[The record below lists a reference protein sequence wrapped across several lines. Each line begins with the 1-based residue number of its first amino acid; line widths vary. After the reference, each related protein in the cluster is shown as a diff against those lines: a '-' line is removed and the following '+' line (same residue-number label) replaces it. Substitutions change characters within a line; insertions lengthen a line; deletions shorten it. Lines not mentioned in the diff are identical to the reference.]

1 MFSIKKETVLKVIEE
16 FPYEKEMFHM
26 IKDKINLYSDYDKL
40 KMKCFICKQDG
51 HYAKYCF
58 RVHHVPDAAKILA
71 DFFAHEGSFRKHH
84 KRRSKKKKFH
94 ALAGKKLLAM
104 RVRDL
109 IIDHPQEMKKYIQ
122 SDLFKSNSF
131 MPHLGDANHL
141 QMPRVVGERRRSR
154 TLTNMVVLSPQHLMG
169 MESVLKDEDS
179 VERSDLVEKHKNKVI
194 MKLITSSAP
203 ASHVNIPV
211 PNDPEED
218 EEDDGPKFE
227 EEKFSKESSDEDD
240 SDSGSSHDVNAPIY
254 TIKTLGGAQTLG
266 AQKKTLGHKNT
277 LGNKMIGTKNTMGIG
292 KKQTLVRKQTGAR
305 PLGNPNPA
313 KLFIQAKTGAER
325 QIYNAEIMEVTAE
338 DNTFTT
344 DAPTKVLQR
353 TSTMRKIIES
363 EYEHFAID
371 MVMNY
376 QVYFPHNNSKKIIDQ
391 INQPYKYRKRDAK
404 TPDSGRHKIKEVLAR
419 SNTETLKKMK
429 SSSASPNKRG
439 KSVFVKTRYSIWQSA
454 KNTLNHLNLK
464 RKPTGQ
470 VNVPSPLGLMATK
483 NKAIAGLIP
492 HAINVGSPKSAA
504 EKSPTDSN
512 YLRRMS
518 KSLGNLDAKPPM
530 IMVDPSPK
538 FKAPKFLPQHTFEV
552 EDSHDIQSSDLRF
565 VKDSQD
571 NVDRSLNNE
580 FANSTFKRSDTL
592 QKRIV
597 KRGISLS
604 PIMGHR
610 EREDSWRQHS
620 PADSQHDKFFK

>member
-1 MFSIKKETVLKVIEE
+1 
-16 FPYEKEMFHM
+16 MFHM
-26 IKDKINLYSDYDKL
+26 IKDKISLYNDYDKL
-40 KMKCFICKQDG
+40 KMKCFICKQEG

-58 RVHHVPDAAKILA
+58 RVHHVPDTAKILA
-71 DFFAHEGSFRKHH
+71 DFFAQEGSFRKHH

-131 MPHLGDANHL
+131 MPNLGDANHL

-179 VERSDLVEKHKNKVI
+179 VERSEYVEKHKNKVI
-194 MKLITSSAP
+194 MKLITSSTP

-211 PNDPEED
+211 PNEPEEE
-218 EEDDGPKFE
+218 EEDDGPKFQ
-227 EEKFSKESSDEDD
+227 EEKFSEESSSEED

-266 AQKKTLGHKNT
+266 GGAGGSKKTLGPKNT
-277 LGNKMIGTKNTMGIG
+277 LGNRQTLGQ
-292 KKQTLVRKQTGAR
+292 KQTIVRKQTGAR

-313 KLFIQAKTGAER
+313 KLYIQAKTGAEK
-325 QIYNAEIMEVTAE
+325 QIYNGEIMEIPEET
-338 DNTFTT
+338 TFTT
-344 DAPTKVLQR
+344 DAPPKVFQR

-391 INQPYKYRKRDAK
+391 INQPYKYRKRDVK
-404 TPDSGRHKIKEVLAR
+404 TPDSGRNKMKEMLAR

-429 SSSASPNKRG
+429 SSSASPEKRG
-439 KSVFVKTRYSIWQSA
+439 KSVFVKTRYSIWHAA
-454 KNTLNHLNLK
+454 KNTLNNLNLK

-470 VNVPSPLGLMATK
+470 VLQPSPLGMMATK
-483 NKAIAGLIP
+483 NQAIAGLIP
-492 HAINVGSPKSAA
+492 HVINMGSPQSAQA
-504 EKSPTDSN
+504 KSPAEN
-512 YLRRMS
+512 AYARRLS
-518 KSLGNLDAKPPM
+518 KSLGNLDSLTPM
-530 IMVDPSPK
+530 VMVDPSPK
-538 FKAPKFLPQHTFEV
+538 FRPPKFLPQHTFEV
-552 EDSHDIQSSDLRF
+552 EDSHEIQSSDLRF
-565 VKDSQD
+565 VKDSQE
-571 NVDRSLNNE
+571 NVDRSMNNE
-580 FANSTFKRSDTL
+580 FASSFKRSDTL

-620 PADSQHDKFFK
+620 PADSQNDRFFK